1 MADRILVRD
10 LVLYAYHGVHPEEQR
25 LGQRFEVD
33 ITCSLDLREA
43 ARQDVAGAT
52 VSYAS
57 LVEIAQEI
65 SANTNF
71 FLIETLAETIA
82 GKVLDDYPQIGEV
95 TVQVRKPSAPIPAT
109 LGYKGAINLIT
120 WITNA
125 LLDELDRKSDDAHF
139 ELLR

>member
-1 MADRILVRD
+1 VKDYLMSDRILVRD
-10 LVLYAYHGVHPEEQR
+10 LILYAYHGVHPEEQR

-65 SANTNF
+65 SANTTF

-82 GKVLDDYPQIGEV
+82 GKVLEDYPQIEEV
-95 TVQVRKPSAPIPAT
+95 SVLVRKPSAPIPAT
-109 LGYKGAINLIT
+109 LGYVAVEIN
-120 WITNA
+120 
-125 LLDELDRKSDDAHF
+125 RK
-139 ELLR
+139 RGG

>member
-109 LGYKGAINLIT
+109 LGYVAVEVTRG
-120 WITNA
+120 
-125 LLDELDRKSDDAHF
+125 RG
-139 ELLR
+139 R

>member
-109 LGYKGAINLIT
+109 LSYVAVEVTRGRGG
-120 WITNA
+120 
-125 LLDELDRKSDDAHF
+125 
-139 ELLR
+139 

>member
-33 ITCSLDLREA
+33 ITCALDLREA

-109 LGYKGAINLIT
+109 LGYVAVEIT
-120 WITNA
+120 RGR
-125 LLDELDRKSDDAHF
+125 DG
-139 ELLR
+139 

>member
-10 LVLYAYHGVHPEEQR
+10 LILYAYHGVHPEEQR

-95 TVQVRKPSAPIPAT
+95 TIQVRKPSAPIPAT
-109 LGYKGAINLIT
+109 LGYVAVEIT
-120 WITNA
+120 RSR
-125 LLDELDRKSDDAHF
+125 DS
-139 ELLR
+139 

>member
-33 ITCSLDLREA
+33 ITCALDLREA

-109 LGYKGAINLIT
+109 LGYVAVEVTRG
-120 WITNA
+120 
-125 LLDELDRKSDDAHF
+125 RG
-139 ELLR
+139 R

>member
-109 LGYKGAINLIT
+109 LGYVAVEVTRG
-120 WITNA
+120 
-125 LLDELDRKSDDAHF
+125 RGG
-139 ELLR
+139 

>member
-65 SANTNF
+65 SAKTNF
-71 FLIETLAETIA
+71 FLIEALAETIA
-82 GKVLDDYPQIGEV
+82 GKVLDDYPQIGKV

-109 LGYKGAINLIT
+109 LGYVAVEVTRG
-120 WITNA
+120 
-125 LLDELDRKSDDAHF
+125 RGG
-139 ELLR
+139 

>member
-109 LGYKGAINLIT
+109 LGYVAVEIT
-120 WITNA
+120 RGR
-125 LLDELDRKSDDAHF
+125 DG
-139 ELLR
+139 

>member
-33 ITCSLDLREA
+33 ITCSLDLSEA

-109 LGYKGAINLIT
+109 LGYVAVEVTRG
-120 WITNA
+120 
-125 LLDELDRKSDDAHF
+125 RGG
-139 ELLR
+139 

>member
-82 GKVLDDYPQIGEV
+82 GKILQDYPQIGEV

-109 LGYKGAINLIT
+109 LGYVAVEIT
-120 WITNA
+120 RRR
-125 LLDELDRKSDDAHF
+125 DG
-139 ELLR
+139 